1 MLEESENILRKGDDD
16 NGLLPF
22 ICKLNKKEDVDDE
35 ENWTMANPSLPYMP
49 DLLVEIRKEYREWK
63 KNPERLPAFMQK
75 RMNLPDTV
83 KESAAAKW
91 DDIEKTNK
99 ELPDMNGWECTV
111 GIDYMK
117 TTDFAS
123 VNLHFKKGDKRYDIN
138 HSWICSHS
146 ADIPR
151 IKAPWKKW
159 VQDELITYV
168 DDVEIH
174 PTLLTDYIYE
184 CGKRY
189 MIKMIC
195 IDNYRYALMSDA
207 LSKIGFSVDR
217 KNLKLVSQ
225 LEICKIVPVID
236 HCFINGFFIGE
247 ITLRCAGRQII
258 QRQFDMEEMQ
268 ELIKAPLFMQKL
280 KLVRG
285 KTILLWLW
293 LLP

>member
-1 MLEESENILRKGDDD
+1 
-16 NGLLPF
+16 
-22 ICKLNKKEDVDDE
+22 
-35 ENWTMANPSLPYMP
+35 
-49 DLLVEIRKEYREWK
+49 
-63 KNPERLPAFMQK
+63 
-75 RMNLPDTV
+75 
-83 KESAAAKW
+83 
-91 DDIEKTNK
+91 
-99 ELPDMNGWECTV
+99 MNGWECTV

-195 IDNYRYALMSDA
+195 IDNYRYELMSDT
-207 LSKIGFSVDR
+207 LSKIGF
-217 KNLKLVSQ
+217 
-225 LEICKIVPVID
+225 
-236 HCFINGFFIGE
+236 
-247 ITLRCAGRQII
+247 
-258 QRQFDMEEMQ
+258 
-268 ELIKAPLFMQKL
+268 
-280 KLVRG
+280 
-285 KTILLWLW
+285 
-293 LLP
+293 